1 MEPKQNYDKIMQ
13 AQIAALPEGAR
24 PSLLLHSCCAPCSS
38 AVIERLAPH
47 FSLTVFFYNPNI
59 FPPEEYRHRLSE
71 QRRLLAEWPGPRI
84 PLIEAPYEPE
94 LFLSRSKGLEDQ
106 PEGGKRCVQ
115 CLSLRLEKTAVFA
128 KAHGFDYFTTTLS
141 VSPHK
146 NAALLNQIGARLT
159 DDTCQYLY
167 ADFKKRDGYRRS
179 IALSREYGLYRQ
191 QFCGCRFSM
200 RP

>member
-13 AQIAALPEGAR
+13 AQIAALPEGVR

-47 FSLTVFFYNPNI
+47 FALTVFFYNPNI

-179 IALSREYGLYRQ
+179 IALSRQYGLYRQ

>member
-13 AQIAALPEGAR
+13 AQIAALPEGVR

-159 DDTCQYLY
+159 GDTCQYLY

-179 IALSREYGLYRQ
+179 IALSRQYGLYRQ

>member
-1 MEPKQNYDKIMQ
+1 MQ
-13 AQIAALPEGAR
+13 AQIAALPEGVR

-47 FSLTVFFYNPNI
+47 FALTVFFYNPNI

-179 IALSREYGLYRQ
+179 IALSRQYGLYRQ